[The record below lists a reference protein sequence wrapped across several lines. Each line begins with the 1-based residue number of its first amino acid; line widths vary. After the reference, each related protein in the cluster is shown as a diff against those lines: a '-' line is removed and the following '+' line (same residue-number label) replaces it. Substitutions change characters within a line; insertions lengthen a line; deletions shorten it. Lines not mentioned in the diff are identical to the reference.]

1 MFPLIKRRSRTES
14 YMLTQRVIIITHGGD
29 TIRRQNAVTGVAGWV
44 SDDGFLTPSIIMLIK
59 LPNSA

>member
-1 MFPLIKRRSRTES
+1 
-14 YMLTQRVIIITHGGD
+14 MLTQRVIIITHGGD